1 MPLRVAEGNQP
12 HLLVVDD
19 EADRGA
25 FIADV
30 AQLVWWDTATTTDIS
45 LNLSPED
52 RDPRRQRAVVTGRL
66 QPPDAPYQ
74 NIQRF
79 FTLVRLTM
87 IGIPLAVLKHEEE
100 NAQWHVF

>member
-12 HLLVVDD
+12 HLIVVDD

-30 AQLVWWDTATTTDIS
+30 AQLVWWDTATITDIS

-52 RDPRRQRAVVTGRL
+52 VIRACKEPWSRDVSSLRMLPTRTYRDFL
-66 QPPDAPYQ
+66 
-74 NIQRF
+74 
-79 FTLVRLTM
+79 L
-87 IGIPLAVLKHEEE
+87 
-100 NAQWHVF
+100 